1 MEKTKLSVSCA
12 LKHFN
17 KEFKRNYK
25 LLDVAKETGIQ
36 VSSLSN
42 LSTETSFRKLYTIC
56 EALYQLFPE
65 MNDGCFDFSFIL
77 LRFSDDCQFWV

>member
-17 KEFKRNYK
+17 KEFKKNYK
-25 LLDVAKETGIQ
+25 LSDVAWE
-36 VSSLSN
+36 SSLPESSLRN
-42 LSTETSFRKLYTIC
+42 LSTETCFRKLYTIC
-56 EALYQLFPE
+56 EGLYELFPE

>member
-17 KEFKRNYK
+17 ETYRRKYK
-25 LLDVAKETGIQ
+25 LLDVAKETGIP
-36 VSSLSN
+36 VSGLSN

-56 EALYQLFPE
+56 EGLYELFPE
-65 MNDGCFDFSFIL
+65 MNDGYFDFSYIL
-77 LRFSDDCQFWV
+77 LRFSDDCRFWV